1 MERNSMTRL
10 GTRHGIFLATVG
22 CFAFAALVAFGESG
36 WDTANKAYQ
45 AGKYDEAKVDYLQ
58 LVRAGQF
65 SADLFYNLGNA
76 WFKLGDQGR
85 AILNYERALILN
97 PRLDEAEANLRS
109 VLKLAGNDEQATLR
123 DRVGTYAD
131 YFPLAASIAFW
142 TFAFAIIPAFGKARP
157 FRQFC
162 RVICLLAG
170 LIFVAGAS
178 AAFWLG
184 AGPRDPNRA
193 LVVAPTAE
201 LKYGPAVSA
210 RSVETLQI
218 GNYIQILSER
228 DDWTFCRASSGSLGW
243 ILTQKAERVVP

>member
-1 MERNSMTRL
+1 MERNGMMRL
-10 GTRHGIFLATVG
+10 RIFLATVG
-22 CFAFAALVAFGESG
+22 CFAFAAPVAFGESG

-45 AGKYDEAKVDYLQ
+45 AGKYEEAKVDYLQ
-58 LVRAGQF
+58 LVRTGQF

-85 AILNYERALILN
+85 AILNYERALLLN

-123 DRVGTYAD
+123 DRVSAYAD

-142 TFAFAIIPAFGKARP
+142 TLTFAIIPAFGKARP
-157 FRQFC
+157 FSRVC
-162 RVICLLAG
+162 RVVCLFAG
-170 LIFVAGAS
+170 LMFVAGAS
-178 AAFWLG
+178 AAIWLG

-228 DDWTFCRASSGSLGW
+228 GDWTFCRASSGSLGW